1 MVLAGFTPGFAI
13 AQDHIHLG
21 AVPNDGSMPIGFDG
35 DGAPP
40 YKIYHIQK
48 RLPRYEGYYEFV
60 RSWNG
65 TPVDHVLRT
74 DDLADPITFT
84 GFVYEVRVDL
94 PTLDLL
100 TALLLRKVYLIDNRH
115 PNNGI
120 NHSAYVRIML
130 FEKMEFEENLEPM
143 LQFNI
148 VNITFTDEDTV
159 SA

>member
-1 MVLAGFTPGFAI
+1 MVLAGFTAGLQI

-21 AVPNDGSMPIGFDG
+21 VVPASGPPIGFDS

-40 YKIYHIQK
+40 YKIFHVQK
-48 RLPRYEGYYEFV
+48 RLPKYEGFQEFV

-65 TPVDHVLRT
+65 TPHDHVLKNST
-74 DDLADPITFT
+74 LTAPITFT

-94 PTLDLL
+94 PTVDLL
-100 TALLLRKVYLIDNRH
+100 QALLHRRVYLVDSRH

-120 NHSAYVRIML
+120 SHASYVRTMFFQNL
-130 FEKMEFEENLEPM
+130 EFEENLDPM

-148 VNITFTDEDTV
+148 MNITFEDMDTV
-159 SA
+159 TP